1 MDPFVLFFCG
11 IGGVMLHEILTDF
24 FGTRMCNM
32 AVECCREECMEVSDD
47 FAVFH

>member
-11 IGGVMLHEILTDF
+11 IGSVMLHEILFDF

-32 AVECCREECMEVSDD
+32 AVEYCHEECMEVSGD
-47 FAVFH
+47 FVVIR